1 MEPIISFRDFGFQYR
16 AQAEPTLR
24 HINLDIYPGEKVL
37 IAGASGSGKST
48 LMSCINGLIPFSYT
62 GTSTGSL
69 TVDGMEPQ
77 KESIFALSK
86 SVGTVLQDP
95 DGQFIGLTVGEDI
108 AFSLENDCV
117 PQEEM
122 REIVQKTA
130 ELVSVEGHLGYAPHE
145 LSGGQKQRVNLAGRP
160 DFVAYRFEDRDE
172 PAFRHFKGA
181 KFMWTIRSYEDL
193 KTCEAWGAA
202 PIFEQFEPKERERE
216 KQRK

>member
-86 SVGTVLQDP
+86 SVQWVLQIRRAVYRP
-95 DGQFIGLTVGEDI
+95 DRRRRYRF
-108 AFSLENDCV
+108 
-117 PQEEM
+117 
-122 REIVQKTA
+122 
-130 ELVSVEGHLGYAPHE
+130 
-145 LSGGQKQRVNLAGRP
+145 LAGKRLCAARR
-160 DFVAYRFEDRDE
+160 DAGDRSE
-172 PAFRHFKGA
+172 NGGA
-181 KFMWTIRSYEDL
+181 GQRGGPL
-193 KTCEAWGAA
+193 GLRA
-202 PIFEQFEPKERERE
+202 P
-216 KQRK
+216 